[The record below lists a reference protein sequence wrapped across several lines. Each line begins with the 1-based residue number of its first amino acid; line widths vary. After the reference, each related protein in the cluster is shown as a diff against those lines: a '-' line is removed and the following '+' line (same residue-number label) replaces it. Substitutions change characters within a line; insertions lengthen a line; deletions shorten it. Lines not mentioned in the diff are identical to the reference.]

1 MAVCFHR
8 IANNQEFEMK
18 TFFHDSEGNPSMMRL
33 LSFIL
38 VISGIVCALVTKSI
52 PLSSM
57 LIGFGVGGKVVQKFK
72 K

>member
-1 MAVCFHR
+1 
-8 IANNQEFEMK
+8 MK
-18 TFFHDSEGNPSMMRL
+18 QFFQDSDGSLSMMRL

-38 VISGIVCALVTKSI
+38 VISGIVCAFVTKNV
-52 PLSSM
+52 PLSGM

>member
-1 MAVCFHR
+1 
-8 IANNQEFEMK
+8 MK
-18 TFFHDSEGNPSMMRL
+18 QFFQDSDGSLSMMRL

-38 VISGIVCALVTKSI
+38 VISGIVCAFVTKSI

-57 LIGFGVGGKVVQKFK
+57 LIGFGVTGKVAQKFK